1 MKKLIVKTALV
12 TLGSLLA
19 VFLLLLTAMTMY
31 APRTMASL
39 MDSVGNR
46 SLSLW
51 YTELAYQKFG
61 ETDDLTDVFDKA
73 VAAEDTERTV
83 KYGRT
88 LTERADFGEICAA
101 QDASGGRIT
110 YKNYVYGNT
119 SLAMYAEGE
128 EVGAVLDFAAAT
140 VTEGYLPYN
149 AYQMLLYGEAAA
161 EDKAF
166 LSALK
171 SRLEVLAGS
180 MESETLSADILY
192 LDKILQDLT

>member
-39 MDSVGNR
+39 LDSVGNR

-88 LTERADFGEICAA
+88 ADRARRLRRNLRRAGRLGR
-101 QDASGGRIT
+101 QD
-110 YKNYVYGNT
+110 
-119 SLAMYAEGE
+119 
-128 EVGAVLDFAAAT
+128 
-140 VTEGYLPYN
+140 YL
-149 AYQMLLYGEAAA
+149 
-161 EDKAF
+161 
-166 LSALK
+166 
-171 SRLEVLAGS
+171 
-180 MESETLSADILY
+180 
-192 LDKILQDLT
+192 

>member
-88 LTERADFGEICAA
+88 ICAA